1 MRWAKYAAV
10 GAAVAAI
17 GATALGGFASGV
29 GFLIAPP
36 TMVGSIGLGAIW
48 AMGKWGF
55 RKAGF
60 GTKVDE
66 AEVARKEQRRQGVR
80 EDGTYRDTQG
90 PRAMPW

>member
-60 GTKVDE
+60 GTNVDE

-80 EDGTYRDTQG
+80 EDGTYRDAQG